1 MDRSFTKMSK
11 EKWDKVI
18 DINLNAIFLAT
29 KVGILGFTRA
39 LFKEGGK
46 YGILLILKHQAIL
59 KRI

>member
-1 MDRSFTKMSK
+1 MSK